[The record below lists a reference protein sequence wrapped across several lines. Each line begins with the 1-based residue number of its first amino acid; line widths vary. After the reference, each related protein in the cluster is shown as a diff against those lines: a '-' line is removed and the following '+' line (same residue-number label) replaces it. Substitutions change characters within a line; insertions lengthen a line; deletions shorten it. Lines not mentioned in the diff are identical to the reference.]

1 MKAPGSWGGC
11 AGGLRTPGCQST
23 AGSGAEGPPSFLLLR
38 IRSPTFA
45 LLLSRGIRKVYGGSP
60 SWAGVVPTLGSQT
73 KQGNQQRS
81 IRGLKWAGFLGGGG
95 HSLNLVERLVFI
107 TKRKYRAP
115 PFTSEGSVPHG
126 VCWSCYN
133 YTSPRGRQ
141 LP

>member
-1 MKAPGSWGGC
+1 M
-11 AGGLRTPGCQST
+11 
-23 AGSGAEGPPSFLLLR
+23 
-38 IRSPTFA
+38 
-45 LLLSRGIRKVYGGSP
+45 
-60 SWAGVVPTLGSQT
+60 
-73 KQGNQQRS
+73 
-81 IRGLKWAGFLGGGG
+81 
-95 HSLNLVERLVFI
+95 NLVERLVFI